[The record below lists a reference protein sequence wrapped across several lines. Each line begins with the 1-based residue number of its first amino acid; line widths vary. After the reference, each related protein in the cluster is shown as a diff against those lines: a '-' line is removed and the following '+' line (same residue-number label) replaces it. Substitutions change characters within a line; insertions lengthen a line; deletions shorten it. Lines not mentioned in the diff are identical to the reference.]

1 MSIPD
6 LGNTELKS
14 GAVPDCTGEGSKDFI
29 SFPFMI
35 TLSFYPMIRSFQI
48 MCVHVCVHVYVNLL
62 CVHVGVFMCAYMYD
76 MYVSVFMYVHMCG
89 AHNMH
94 MHIFMYVHLCMCI
107 ICTYILYVCLYL
119 CVHVCVFVY
128 ACVYTCVCVCV
139 CRGGG

>member
-76 MYVSVFMYVHMCG
+76 MYVSVFMYVHMCMSVFVC
-89 AHNMH
+89 A
-94 MHIFMYVHLCMCI
+94 CMCI
-107 ICTYILYVCLYL
+107 
-119 CVHVCVFVY
+119 
-128 ACVYTCVCVCV
+128 CVCVCIYLCV
-139 CRGGG
+139 CVCL